1 MDSKATATADPET
14 IDELAHYVRL
24 GREDFHAEARRGT
37 YTDDELAEAER
48 RWRNVQHLLLTLE
61 VEARAFPTNKHGY
74 VLCHR
79 IARRGTDAGM
89 ADREQ
94 FPTREQAE
102 TAMGERYSQAQQRLE
117 RLHVVRTYY
126 VTPDGNPLK
135 RGGLAPDS
143 H

>member
-1 MDSKATATADPET
+1 MDLQTDRTPDAET

-24 GREDFHAEARRGT
+24 GRDDFHAEARHGT

-48 RWRNVQHLLLTLE
+48 RWRKVEHLLLSLE
-61 VEARAFPTNKHGY
+61 VEARGFPTNERGY

-79 IARRGTDAGM
+79 IARRGVDAGM
-89 ADREQ
+89 ADNVQ
-94 FPTREQAE
+94 HPSREQAE
-102 TAMGERYSQAQQRLE
+102 AAMGERYSQAQQHLE

-126 VTPDGNPLK
+126 VTPAGLPLRK
-135 RGGLAPDS
+135 GGSAPDS